1 MIRAGLRIG
10 LDLDNTLIDYDRLF
24 GEIAAGRGLIPRDF
38 VGTKRDVRD
47 HVRRL
52 PGRDGEVEW
61 QRLQAAVY
69 GPEILGA
76 SAAEGALEFLRL
88 AHTSGAEL
96 SIVSH
101 KTALATMGAQRV
113 NLRDAAR
120 GWLRAS
126 GMLGPDAVPEENLY
140 FEDTRA
146 DKIAR
151 IAALRCTHFIDD
163 LEEVF
168 DDPTFPSNVERLLFA
183 KAASVPGS
191 RHRSFASFG
200 EIADA
205 LIAD

>member
-1 MIRAGLRIG
+1 MIRPGLRIG

-24 GEIAAGRGLIPRDF
+24 GEIAAGRGLIARDF
-38 VGTKRDVRD
+38 VGTKRDIRD
-47 HVRRL
+47 HVRLL
-52 PGRDGEVEW
+52 PGGDGEIEW

-69 GPEILGA
+69 GPQIAGA
-76 SAAEGALEFLRL
+76 TAAAGALEFLRL
-88 AHTSGAEL
+88 ARTSGAEL

-101 KTALATMGAQRV
+101 KTALANMGAEQV

-120 GWLRAS
+120 EWLRTN

-146 DKIAR
+146 EKIAR
-151 IAALRCTHFIDD
+151 IVRLRCTHFVDD

-168 DDPTFPSNVERLLFA
+168 DDPTFPSSVERLLFV
-183 KAASVPGS
+183 KSASVPGS
-191 RHRSFASFG
+191 RHRSFASFS